1 MGRVEKYDD
10 IPVFQ
15 GHERERGPTKMISR
29 KALKEMQR
37 TKETSAIVCVD
48 VCRKMKTWELSVRQ

>member
-1 MGRVEKYDD
+1 MGGFPPIVHAEVVGWVGRVEKYDD

-29 KALKEMQR
+29 KALK
-37 TKETSAIVCVD
+37 
-48 VCRKMKTWELSVRQ
+48 